1 MNQKTALVTGAF
13 GAVGRYVTLALA
25 AQGYHVVG
33 LGHGTWNT
41 DAQPAFGITQWVEGD
56 VSLANL
62 TQLEI
67 RPSCIV
73 ACAGGSSVGASVQ
86 TPYVDFQRTV
96 NSTVAILEFMRLHCP
111 HAALVYPSSAAVY
124 GVVDQLP
131 IREDSPL
138 CPSSPYGVHKKIA
151 EEIMAEYSRFFGL
164 KTIVVRL
171 FSVYGEGFR
180 KQLLWDACHR
190 IAANETTFFGTGD
203 ETRDWIHAA
212 DAAKLLVQSADYASS
227 SCPIVNGAYGEQV
240 TVRDILTKLFVL
252 MNQTDPRSDLSR
264 HRPQFSGETRA
275 GDPLHYHADISKALA
290 WGWQP
295 NVNWEKGLQRYV
307 DWFKTTTHLYK

>member
-13 GAVGRYVTLALA
+13 GAVGRYVSSALA
-25 AQGYHVVG
+25 GRGYAVIG
-33 LGHGTWNT
+33 LGHGSWSL
-41 DAQPAFGITQWVEGD
+41 DQQRRFGLERWVEGD

-62 TQLEI
+62 GQLEAK
-67 RPSCIV
+67 PSLIV
-73 ACAGGSSVGASVQ
+73 ACAGGSSVGASVNA
-86 TPYVDFQRTV
+86 PYLDFQRTV
-96 NSTVAILEFMRLHCP
+96 NATVAILEFMRLQCP
-111 HAALVYPSSAAVY
+111 EAALVYPSSAAAY
-124 GVVDQLP
+124 GVVEQLP

-151 EEIMAEYSRFFGL
+151 EEIIAEYSRFFGL

-171 FSVYGEGFR
+171 FSVYGEGFC

-212 DAAKLLVQSADYASS
+212 DAAELLVEAASYATPT
-227 SCPIVNGAYGEQV
+227 CPIVNGAYGEPV
-240 TVRDILTKLFVL
+240 TVRDILTELFRL
-252 MNQTDPRSDLSR
+252 MNRGD
-264 HRPQFSGETRA
+264 RPQFSGETRA
-275 GDPLHYHADISKALA
+275 GDPLHYHADVSKALA

-295 NVNWEKGLQRYV
+295 RVAWQEGLKRYV
-307 DWFKTTTHLYK
+307 SWFQAEGSSR

>member
-13 GAVGRYVTLALA
+13 GAVGRYVTSVLA
-25 AQGYHVVG
+25 ARGYAVVG
-33 LGHGTWNT
+33 LGHGTWSP
-41 DAQPAFGITQWVEGD
+41 DEQRRFGLAQWVEGD

-62 TQLEI
+62 GQLETK
-67 RPSCIV
+67 PSLIV
-73 ACAGGSSVGASVQ
+73 ACAGGSSVGASVNA
-86 TPYVDFQRTV
+86 PYLDFQRTV
-96 NSTVAILEFMRLHCP
+96 NATVAILEFMRLHCP
-111 HAALVYPSSAAVY
+111 EAALVYPSSAAAY
-124 GVVDQLP
+124 GVVDHLP
-131 IREDSPL
+131 IREDAPL

-151 EEIMAEYSRFFGL
+151 EEIIAEYSRFFGL

-212 DAAKLLVQSADYASS
+212 DAAELLVQAADYAAST
-227 SCPIVNGAYGEQV
+227 CPIVNGAYGEQV

-252 MNQTDPRSDLSR
+252 MHRSD
-264 HRPQFSGETRA
+264 RPQFSGEVRS
-275 GDPLHYHADISKALA
+275 GDPLHYHADTSKALA

-295 NVNWEKGLQRYV
+295 KISWKEGLSYYV
-307 DWFKTTTHLYK
+307 DWFETINQVCDQRT

>member
-1 MNQKTALVTGAF
+1 MKQKTALVTGAF

-25 AQGYHVVG
+25 ARGYSVIG
-33 LGHGTWNT
+33 LGHGTWSSNDPRT
-41 DAQPAFGITQWVEGD
+41 YGIAQWCEGD
-56 VSLANL
+56 VSLASL
-62 TQLEI
+62 GQLDTL
-67 RPSCIV
+67 PSLIV
-73 ACAGGSSVGASVQ
+73 ACAGGSSVGASVHA
-86 TPYVDFQRTV
+86 PYVDFQRTV

-111 HAALVYPSSAAVY
+111 EAALVYPSSAAAY
-124 GVVDQLP
+124 GVVEQLP

-151 EEIMAEYSRFFGL
+151 EETIAEYSRFFGL

-212 DAAKLLVQSADYASS
+212 DAAELLIQAAAYAATT
-227 SCPIVNGAYGEQV
+227 CPVVNGANGEQV
-240 TVRDILTKLFVL
+240 TVRTILTKLFGL
-252 MNQTDPRSDLSR
+252 MGRDDL
-264 HRPQFSGETRA
+264 PQFSGETRS
-275 GDPLHYHADISKALA
+275 GDPLYYHADISKALA

-295 NVNWEKGLQRYV
+295 KVPWGKGLSRYV
-307 DWFKTTTHLYK
+307 DWFKTTT